1 MSEAAEAIESTGN
14 KRRHPRVVV
23 NITATMRAADDEAN
37 RDAVVI
43 DVADGGAFIETS
55 RPARVGAL
63 VSLTFRMLAERRCE
77 ATGRVVW
84 RTTDSVRTGFAIRF
98 EDANPAMQSFT
109 RSLAKLPPKLRSV
122 YLADVLDPRIEVDE
136 ITLA

>member
-1 MSEAAEAIESTGN
+1 MGEAAESIEPVGN

-23 NITATMRAADDEAN
+23 NMNATIAANDEN

-43 DVADGGAFIETS
+43 DVATGGAFIRTS
-55 RPARVGAL
+55 RPARVGST

-77 ATGRVVW
+77 ASGRVVW
-84 RTTDSVRTGFAIRF
+84 RSTEDGRTGFAISF
-98 EDANPAMQSFT
+98 EDANPAMRSFT

-136 ITLA
+136 ITLG